1 MNLSPR
7 KSFVLAIALGA
18 FALIGGTGL
27 TVSSAWL
34 ITMASQ
40 HPPVLVLG
48 VAIVM
53 VRFFGI
59 FRSVARYGERVIS
72 HEAIFKKLTHV
83 RVELFNAI
91 ASRINSNSR
100 AVAQESKAV
109 IDDVERAQEF
119 HLRVTLPGLY
129 ATFATCATLF
139 IALWI
144 GDFLLHWVAA
154 LSLFLAIAIPLWVH
168 RALDPI
174 AVEIEDSEGEFAE
187 EVAAASHAMVEA
199 EIFGYR
205 STFEERMKT
214 SIRNILAIERKNFSR
229 LSLLQL
235 STIVA
240 IGATLV
246 AVSTV
251 LHRGP
256 ERPAIQISMAI
267 FLILVGFEG
276 YTTWFPNLFLAGKNR
291 RASQNVENLAHQKS
305 SIMKKGQEPT
315 NFDIRIHEAIP
326 YWSEKFLKPITCS
339 IDLGETVI
347 VAGASGIG
355 KSTFASSLLG
365 FAHYSGSIRIGGME
379 LTEIADRSTIFAG
392 TLQESHIFNTS
403 LRENL
408 RIARTDV
415 DDRDLLTVLRVVEL
429 NSIGLD
435 EILGEFGR
443 HLSGGEAKRL
453 AVARALL
460 SQAPVL
466 ILDEPLEHLDHE
478 LSMRI
483 QARIREHAGDKTLIV
498 ITHSPWLQYDRK
510 LILERE

>member
-1 MNLSPR
+1 MNLSPH
-7 KSFVLAIALGA
+7 KSFVLAISLGA

-72 HEAIFKKLTHV
+72 HESIFKKLTQV

-91 ASRINSNSR
+91 ASRINSNARS
-100 AVAQESKAV
+100 VAQESKAV

-129 ATFATCATLF
+129 ATFATCVTLF

-154 LSLFLAIAIPLWVH
+154 LSLFLAIAIPLLV
-168 RALDPI
+168 RRMLDPI
-174 AVEIEDSEGEFAE
+174 AVEIEDNEGVFAE
-187 EVAAASHAMVEA
+187 EVAAASHAMIEA

-214 SIRNILAIERKNFSR
+214 SIRNILEIERKNFSR

-235 STIVA
+235 SSIIA
-240 IGATLV
+240 IGSTLV
-246 AVSTV
+246 GVSLA

-256 ERPAIQISMAI
+256 DRPAIQISMAI

-276 YTTWFPNLFLAGKNR
+276 FTSWFPNLFVAGKNR
-291 RASQNVENLAHQKS
+291 RAAQNVERLSREKS
-305 SIMKKGQEPT
+305 PVAKNGQVPL
-315 NFDIRIHEAIP
+315 NFDIHIQGAIP
-326 YWSEKFLKPITCS
+326 FWSEKFLKPITCT
-339 IDLGETVI
+339 IAHGETI
-347 VAGASGIG
+347 LITGASGVG
-355 KSTFASSLLG
+355 KSTLASGLLG
-365 FAHYSGSIRIGGME
+365 FAQYSGSISVGGVE
-379 LTEIADRSTIFAG
+379 LSEIVDRSKVFAG

-415 DDRDLLTVLRVVEL
+415 DDGDLLTVLRAVEL
-429 NSIGLD
+429 DSIGLD

-466 ILDEPLEHLDHE
+466 ILDEPLEHLDYE
-478 LSMRI
+478 LSIRI